1 MALTQMPKVGDK
13 VRHVDSSYVYD
24 VSHYDGWGDAVI
36 TLPDGFTSVIPE
48 EDFEYYELIS
58 EGADDMTNP
67 NTRAEYWADKRRE
80 IESATYTAEQRQA
93 RKGERI
99 VIVEPN
105 VHDSEDYERGDV
117 FTVDKV
123 DSAGVVTTTG
133 NIVYHEEYEVLP
145 ADMTDDTTPVE
156 RAFYDPDGRKLPE
169 YRYIE
174 GERGV
179 VAVKRGP
186 TYDLR
191 SGSPTFGQ
199 RVDGTPYEPPL
210 YSEDNVEKPAHYTQ
224 GKFET
229 IDIIAQIVAGYNDPF
244 VGHCVGTAVKYVSR
258 APYKHDMPLEDM
270 RKAKRYIEFAIERM
284 EGAR

>member
-1 MALTQMPKVGDK
+1 MALKEMPKVGDK

-58 EGADDMTNP
+58 KGADNMTH
-67 NTRAEYWADKRRE
+67 
-80 IESATYTAEQRQA
+80 YTAEQRQA

-99 VIVEPN
+99 VIVEPCE
-105 VHDSEDYERGDV
+105 HDSEDYERGDV

-145 ADMTDDTTPVE
+145 AAMADELADAKYRADIDKFYEMAEAAGALTPDE
-156 RAFYDPDGRKLPE
+156 RAQYEAGGGPA
-169 YRYIE
+169 YQYIE
-174 GERGV
+174 G
-179 VAVKRGP
+179 AH
-186 TYDLR
+186 
-191 SGSPTFGQ
+191 GSPTPGK
-199 RVDGTPYEPPL
+199 R
-210 YSEDNVEKPAHYTQ
+210 DNVEKPAHYTQ

-229 IDIIAQIVAGYNDPF
+229 IDMIAQIVAGYSDPF

-258 APYKHDMPLEDM
+258 APYKHDTPLEDM
-270 RKAKRYIEFAIERM
+270 RKAKRYIEFAIERL
-284 EGAR
+284 EGER